1 MAQASRNLSVRL
13 KPWMRA
19 SKNGIRSRAQTRLI
33 LLGVP
38 IKDQTQ
44 ALLALAESF
53 SISDLRVMLE
63 KQT

>member
-1 MAQASRNLSVRL
+1 
-13 KPWMRA
+13 MRA